1 MYKNIVDYNDHLG
14 LITFIT
20 FICFVIVANM
30 NCFIFNPSFSVPMF
44 FLISLFIGAISSR
57 GRTWGDIRFNAGC
70 NIIKDF
76 TYKYLWH
83 FI

>member
-44 FLISLFIGAISSR
+44 FLISLLSELFH
-57 GRTWGDIRFNAGC
+57 AGC